1 VEPDPGIGV
10 PVGSP
15 LKSARVTLPV
25 PPAVLAVRGGVPLP
39 LPPTVMGA
47 PVRLVP
53 RLSPSR
59 LTPAGK
65 T

>member
-1 VEPDPGIGV
+1 MKRSAAPFALVPSGV
-10 PVGSP
+10 
-15 LKSARVTLPV
+15 VTV
-25 PPAVLAVRGGVPLP
+25 TYTVPLP

-59 LTPAGK
+59 LTPEGK